1 MSDIFGGGDTTT
13 TASNKPWS
21 GVSPYLTGSAWNPK
35 TKSFKTTGNT
45 VFNPVTGKM
54 ENRGNIVGTM
64 SEAERLYRTQMPET
78 LADVRDY
85 GQVATGAGADV
96 LAGRYDVG
104 NLSLAGINPVAA
116 RAAQGALDPTA
127 SLARLLSGSV
137 DNPYLNAQAQAIT
150 NQVNSN
156 LMNTLLP
163 QIRGGATAAG
173 QYGGSR
179 QGIAESGA
187 ISGTQRQ
194 LSDAL
199 ANLYGGAYENAQQRM
214 MGTALPLNQ
223 QAVDIAGQNVQNQL
237 AQARF
242 NAAAQQQNLA
252 NQLQGLQTIY
262 GGITAP
268 YSFQTSALQNY
279 ANILNP
285 ATGYS
290 TQTQTQ
296 EGQGPLAGIIGSAMA
311 ASGLGWKPFG
321 P

>member
-1 MSDIFGGGDTTT
+1 MPDIFGGGDTTT

-21 GVSPYLTGSAWNPK
+21 GVSPYLSGSTWNPK
-35 TKSFKTTGNT
+35 TKKWQGTGSA
-45 VFNPVTGKM
+45 VFNPETGQM
-54 ENRGNIVGTM
+54 EQRGNIVGTM
-64 SEAERLYRTQMPET
+64 SEAERIYRTAMPET
-78 LADVRDY
+78 LENVRQY
-85 GQVATGAGADV
+85 GQTAT
-96 LAGRYDVG
+96 DVG
-104 NLSLAGINPVAA
+104 QNILGGAYDIN
-116 RAAQGALDPTA
+116 RIDPTNMRRA
-127 SLARLLSGSV
+127 MGATDPTSALSRLLSGNV

-150 NQVNSN
+150 NQVNAN

-163 QIRGGATAAG
+163 QIRSGATVAG

-179 QGIAESGA
+179 QGIAQSGA

-199 ANLYGGAYENAQQRM
+199 SNLYGSAYENAQNRM
-214 MGTALPLNQ
+214 LQTALPLNE
-223 QAVDIAGQNVQNQL
+223 QALEI
-237 AQARF
+237 ARF
-242 NAAAQQQNLA
+242 NETRKTQNLA
-252 NQLQGLQTIY
+252 NQLQGLQTLY
-262 GGITAP
+262 GGVTAP
-268 YSFQTSALQNY
+268 YNFQTGALQNY

-296 EGQGPLAGIIGSAMA
+296 EGQGPLPGIIGAAMA